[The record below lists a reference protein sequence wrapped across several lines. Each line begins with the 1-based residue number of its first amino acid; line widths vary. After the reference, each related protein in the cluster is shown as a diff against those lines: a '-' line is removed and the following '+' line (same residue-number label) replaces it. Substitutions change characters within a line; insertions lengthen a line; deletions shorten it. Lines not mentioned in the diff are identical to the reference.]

1 MHAARWGTPN
11 GTADILGENTRWSET
26 ILAGRRLLAQTKTTI
41 PDSMLFFF
49 TITSG
54 APVVYLSDA
63 DVEPREGHYQI
74 KLTTS
79 TSRSGLALTN
89 FQGCARA
96 WGARRPARRPRM
108 TERAARS
115 GAVLAH
121 PPGRVM
127 YIAVHAD
134 RTSTFQIEYA
144 LTSST
149 SVLFATSSVLL
160 WLIVVFIGLMALIF
174 FAVFLIK
181 ARQYRRFRSGDH
193 MQGRLASRQGC

>member
-1 MHAARWGTPN
+1 
-11 GTADILGENTRWSET
+11 
-26 ILAGRRLLAQTKTTI
+26 
-41 PDSMLFFF
+41 MLFFF

-54 APVVYLSDA
+54 APVVYVSDA
-63 DVEPREGHYQI
+63 DVEPREGNYQI

-79 TSRSGLALTN
+79 TSRNGLALTN
-89 FQGCARA
+89 FQGYAARA
-96 WGARRPARRPRM
+96 GGRIRANQM
-108 TERAARS
+108 TDHATRS
-115 GAVLAH
+115 GGLYTH
-121 PPGRVM
+121 GRVM

-144 LTSST
+144 LTSSA

-181 ARQYRRFRSGDH
+181 ARQYRRFR
-193 MQGRLASRQGC
+193 